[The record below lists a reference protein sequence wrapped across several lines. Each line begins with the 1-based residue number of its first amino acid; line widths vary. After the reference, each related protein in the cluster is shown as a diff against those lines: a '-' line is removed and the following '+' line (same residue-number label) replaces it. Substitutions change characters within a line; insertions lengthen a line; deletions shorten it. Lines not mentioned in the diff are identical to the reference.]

1 MGRKPRG
8 ENRIVVRYR
17 PEDVLSHVRDRIR
30 DIIRCRVGARTRA
43 LSLATHLEADRPVN
57 EGSIEDLIDLIEVK
71 VDAFATCQIAPHTAL
86 ACDPCHRVVVHFV
99 LGGSGTISSEYGD
112 RELTAGSVL
121 IVPADLAKTVA
132 GARPIVRVLEARNPC
147 PLEEGLVKFSTGAGN
162 GLVLG
167 CAEVIARVDGVSNVF
182 THLHEPMIE
191 DTIRLSVDPLFR
203 QMAREFAN
211 PKVGTR
217 ALVGALMKQILIEV
231 FRGQIAREQYRA
243 WLWPAMLDP
252 QLARAALSIIVRPEA
267 HHNVEGLAAIAGMSR
282 TRFSQAFADNFGR
295 SPIEF
300 VQAVRL
306 RAARRM
312 LRASSLPIKAVA
324 AAVGYS
330 SRSHFSRSYQ
340 SYFGEAP
347 STLKTAKA
355 WEAN

>member
-1 MGRKPRG
+1 M
-8 ENRIVVRYR
+8 
-17 PEDVLSHVRDRIR
+17 
-30 DIIRCRVGARTRA
+30 T
-43 LSLATHLEADRPVN
+43 
-57 EGSIEDLIDLIEVK
+57 EGSIEEIIDLIDVRVE
-71 VDAFATCQIAPHTAL
+71 AFATCQIAPHTAL
-86 ACDPCHRVVVHFV
+86 ACDPCEAVVVHFV
-99 LGGSGTISSEYGD
+99 LGGSGTITSEHGV

-121 IVPADLAKTVA
+121 IVPANLAKTVA
-132 GARPIVRVLEARNPC
+132 GESPVVRVLEAHDPC
-147 PLEEGLVKFSTGAGN
+147 PLEDELVKFSTGAGN

-167 CAEVIARVDGVSNVF
+167 CAQVVARVDGVSDVF
-182 THLHEPMIE
+182 THLHEPMVEEAIG
-191 DTIRLSVDPLFR
+191 LSVDPLFQ

-217 ALVGALMKQILIEV
+217 ALVGTLMKQILIEV
-231 FRGQIAREQYRA
+231 FRSQIAREQYRA

-267 HHNVEGLAAIAGMSR
+267 HHSVEGLAAIAGMSR
-282 TRFSQAFADNFGR
+282 SRFSKAFADNFGR
-295 SPIEF
+295 GPIEF

-347 STLKTAKA
+347 STLKTRKV
-355 WEAN
+355 WEVD

>member
-1 MGRKPRG
+1 M
-8 ENRIVVRYR
+8 N
-17 PEDVLSHVRDRIR
+17 DR
-30 DIIRCRVGARTRA
+30 
-43 LSLATHLEADRPVN
+43 
-57 EGSIEDLIDLIEVK
+57 SIEGLIDLIDVK

-86 ACDPCHRVVVHFV
+86 KCDPCDRVVVHFV
-99 LGGSGTISSEYGD
+99 LAGSGTISSEYGE
-112 RELTAGSVL
+112 RGLKAGSVL

-132 GARPIVRVLEARNPC
+132 GEHPIVSVIEARNPC
-147 PLEEGLVKFSTGAGN
+147 PLEDGLVKFSTGAGN

-182 THLHEPMIE
+182 THLHEPMVE
-191 DTIRLSVDPLFR
+191 ETIGSSVDPLFQ

-231 FRGQIAREQYRA
+231 FRSQIAREEYRA

-252 QLARAALSIIVRPEA
+252 PLARAALSIIVRPEA
-267 HHNVEGLAAIAGMSR
+267 HHSVEGLAAIAGMSR
-282 TRFSQAFADNFGR
+282 SRFCKAFADNFGR
-295 SPIEF
+295 GPIEF

-312 LRASSLPIKAVA
+312 LRASSMPIKSVA

-330 SRSHFSRSYQ
+330 SRSHFSRAYQ
-340 SYFGEAP
+340 SYFGVAP
-347 STLKTAKA
+347 STLKVNAA
-355 WEAN
+355 ESD